1 MLTMLLMRLT
11 GEQKKA
17 VTPHKAANEHKSAAF
32 LGGGIPHSTLSM
44 MRVLSFMVAVRA
56 KPLVAGDDM

>member
-1 MLTMLLMRLT
+1 MKGGR
-11 GEQKKA
+11 GIKKGCNTA
-17 VTPHKAANEHKSAAF
+17 QGCKRTQSTAF